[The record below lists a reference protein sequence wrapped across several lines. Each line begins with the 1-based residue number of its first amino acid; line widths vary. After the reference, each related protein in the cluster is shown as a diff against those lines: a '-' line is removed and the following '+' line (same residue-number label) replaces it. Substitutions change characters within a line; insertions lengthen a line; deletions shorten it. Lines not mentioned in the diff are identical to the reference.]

1 MRLTRGR
8 GFIIFTQDDNNIN
21 ILRDTRANGKDR
33 DWKGKKKRSLLMAE
47 HYSEAGLL
55 KKAERMEQC
64 ADTLLFKKT
73 ADKLKLFQA
82 YFCKVR
88 LCPMCNWRRSLKI
101 AFHNKQIVEAANE
114 RENLRWIFL
123 TLTVRNVPGQELKPT
138 MDEMTKAWNRFAGYA
153 KFKKSIKGYFRAMEV
168 TKNREK
174 ESEWYGTY
182 HPHFHVLLCVPSG
195 YFQAKYYIKQDDWMA
210 MWRKAMKL
218 DYDPVVH
225 VQRVKPKK
233 ESPDL
238 QEIEQEVKKAVEEQN
253 AILEVSK
260 YPVKDADI
268 IVGDSVTSNNV
279 ETVLDLD
286 NALAYKRL
294 IAYGGLLKEIH
305 KELNLDDAEDGDLI
319 RVGEENA
326 DELANGA
333 VEVMAYWHIGL
344 KNYVL
349 K

>member
-1 MRLTRGR
+1 
-8 GFIIFTQDDNNIN
+8 
-21 ILRDTRANGKDR
+21 
-33 DWKGKKKRSLLMAE
+33 MAE
-47 HYSEAGLL
+47 HYGEAGLN
-55 KKAERMEQC
+55 KKAERMQQC
-64 ADTLLFKKT
+64 ADTLLFKKS
-73 ADKLKLFQA
+73 AEKLKLFQA

-101 AFHNKQIVEAANE
+101 AFHNKQIVEAANQ
-114 RENLRWIFL
+114 RENLKWIFL
-123 TLTVRNVPGQELKPT
+123 TLTVRNVKGKELKVT
-138 MDEMTKAWNRFAGYA
+138 MDDMTKAWNNFSRYA
-153 KFKKSIKGYFRAMEV
+153 AFKKSVKGYFRAMEV

-182 HPHFHVLLCVPSG
+182 HPHFHVLLAVKPS
-195 YFQAKYYIKQDDWMA
+195 FFTKNYIKQAEWTA

-218 DYDPVVH
+218 DYDPIVH
-225 VQRVKPKK
+225 VQRVKAKK

-238 QEIEQEVKKAVEEQN
+238 NEIEQDVKRAVEEQK

-260 YPVKDADI
+260 YPVKDSDVI
-268 IVGDSVTSNNV
+268 EGNSVTADNV

-326 DELANGA
+326 DEIANGA
-333 VEVMAYWHIGL
+333 VEVMAYWHVGL